1 MSKINTEPVRKE
13 IVAMINELKNL
24 VLAYMANKEDVAKIE
39 GKSELSREYKDT
51 KITELNR
58 KLAGNTRNIFDRLQ
72 AEQERLGEA
81 LRTNDGIYDFSNP
94 EFASCIAL
102 LSATEKEL
110 PYEIMVGI
118 ADKFLGNRQALLA
131 LIEVAKGAN
140 KDLLSKKLFNTEIE
154 MDYLQEKIID
164 IDISFPES
172 IYMIPMLKDKL
183 VLLAKACGEKLTE
196 EEKDMGT
203 DYQEIVTMQMKAAM
217 GLPL

>member
-81 LRTNDGIYDFSNP
+81 LRTNDGIYDFSDP

>member
-24 VLAYMANKEDVAKIE
+24 VLAYMANKEDIAKIE

-81 LRTNDGIYDFSNP
+81 LRTNDGIYDFSDQ

-140 KDLLSKKLFNTEIE
+140 KDLLSKKLFNTETE

>member
-81 LRTNDGIYDFSNP
+81 LRTNDGIYDFSDP

-140 KDLLSKKLFNTEIE
+140 KDLLSKKLFNTETE

-164 IDISFPES
+164 IGISFPES
-172 IYMIPMLKDKL
+172 IYMIPILKDKL

>member
-1 MSKINTEPVRKE
+1 MNKINTEPVRKE

-24 VLAYMANKEDVAKIE
+24 VSAYMANKADVAKIE
-39 GKSELSREYKDT
+39 GRPELSREYKDSQ
-51 KITELNR
+51 INELNR
-58 KLAGNTRNIFDRLQ
+58 KLAYNTRNIFDRLQ
-72 AEQERLGEA
+72 AEQERLAEA
-81 LRTNDGIYDFSNP
+81 LRVNDSIYDFSDP

-131 LIEVAKGAN
+131 LIEIAKGTN
-140 KDLLSKKLFNTEIE
+140 KDLLSKKLFNTETE

-172 IYMIPMLKDKL
+172 IYIIPMLKDKL

-196 EEKDMGT
+196 EEKDMGA
-203 DYQEIVTMQMKAAM
+203 DYQEIVMMQTMAAM
-217 GLPL
+217 GLPV

>member
-81 LRTNDGIYDFSNP
+81 LRTNDGIYDFSDP

-131 LIEVAKGAN
+131 LIEVAKGVN

>member
-81 LRTNDGIYDFSNP
+81 LRTNDGIYDFSDP

-140 KDLLSKKLFNTEIE
+140 KDLLSKKLFNTETE

-164 IDISFPES
+164 IGISFPES

>member
-81 LRTNDGIYDFSNP
+81 LRTNDGIYDFSDP

-140 KDLLSKKLFNTEIE
+140 KDLLSKKLFNTETE

>member
-1 MSKINTEPVRKE
+1 MNKINTEPVRKE
-13 IVAMINELKNL
+13 IVTMINELKNL
-24 VLAYMANKEDVAKIE
+24 VSAYMVNKADVAKIE
-39 GKSELSREYKDT
+39 GRPELSREYKDSQ
-51 KITELNR
+51 INELNR
-58 KLAGNTRNIFDRLQ
+58 KLAYNTRNIFDRLQ
-72 AEQERLGEA
+72 AEQEKLAEA
-81 LRTNDGIYDFSNP
+81 LRANDNIYDFSDP

-131 LIEVAKGAN
+131 LIEIAKGTN
-140 KDLLSKKLFNTEIE
+140 KDLLSKKLFNTETE

-196 EEKDMGT
+196 EEKDMGA
-203 DYQEIVTMQMKAAM
+203 DYQEIVMMQTMAAM
-217 GLPL
+217 GLPV

>member
-1 MSKINTEPVRKE
+1 MNKINTEPVRKE

-24 VLAYMANKEDVAKIE
+24 VSAYMANKADVAKIE
-39 GKSELSREYKDT
+39 GRPEFSREYKDSQ
-51 KITELNR
+51 INELNR
-58 KLAGNTRNIFDRLQ
+58 KIAYNTRNIFDRLQ
-72 AEQERLGEA
+72 AEQERLAEA
-81 LRTNDGIYDFSNP
+81 LRANDSIYDFSDP

-131 LIEVAKGAN
+131 LIAIAKGTN
-140 KDLLSKKLFNTEIE
+140 KDLLSKKLFNTETE

-196 EEKDMGT
+196 EEKDMGA
-203 DYQEIVTMQMKAAM
+203 DYQEIVMMQTMAAM
-217 GLPL
+217 GLPV